1 MTSTA
6 SRRVR
11 FGPLDIEYDERVLE
25 PRPWTLAQ
33 SEWAAELLASCPEGP
48 FLEICSGAGQIGLAA
63 AVLSGRPAVLVDASG
78 PACGFAL
85 RNAAAAGVAERVV
98 VRNAPMTE
106 ALGGHELF
114 PLVLADPPYIP
125 SPDTGVYPEDPLSA
139 IDGGTD
145 GLALARLCLEVGAAH
160 LLPGGHLLV
169 QLRDQAQATQL
180 AAETPALL
188 EQVGVREFEGRGAV
202 LHLRR
207 TTAVGAMLE
216 RARAGLDRVAPED
229 LAAELAAGALVV
241 DTRPVEQRDRDG
253 ELPGAVVVDRNVLE
267 WRLDPTSP
275 HRIPQMTGPDVRVVV
290 VCNEGF
296 SSSLAAASLQEL
308 GLRRATDLVGGY
320 QAWRLVSAEA
330 GDATPGPPPAAGA
343 SAGDGS
349 PDH

>member
-1 MTSTA
+1 
-6 SRRVR
+6 
-11 FGPLDIEYDERVLE
+11 
-25 PRPWTLAQ
+25 
-33 SEWAAELLASCPEGP
+33 
-48 FLEICSGAGQIGLAA
+48 
-63 AVLSGRPAVLVDASG
+63 
-78 PACGFAL
+78 
-85 RNAAAAGVAERVV
+85 
-98 VRNAPMTE
+98 MTE
-106 ALGGHELF
+106 ALAAGELF

-125 SPDTGVYPEDPLSA
+125 SPDTGTYPEDPLTA

-169 QLRDQAQATQL
+169 QLRDAAQAAQL
-180 AAETPALL
+180 AGEAPAVL
-188 EQVGVREFEGRGAV
+188 EQVEVREFEGRGAV

-216 RARAGLDRVAPED
+216 RAREGLDRVAPED
-229 LAAELAAGALVV
+229 LAAELASGALVV

-320 QAWRLVSAEA
+320 QAWRMVA
-330 GDATPGPPPAAGA
+330 GQVGGASPAASPAAGG
-343 SAGDGS
+343 SAAGGS